1 MCRSED
7 DKKYGGIR
15 GYKGPRSPEG
25 VRRIVARTQH
35 HLLRITTAPMP
46 SLRAI
51 IAAGLACL
59 AGSAAAAG
67 EIEVRLLRGVCYP
80 YSGSFPTDTG
90 NAYVGE
96 LELRPAGT
104 GTFLDDLPSR
114 FGSIFSQQRG
124 TSPWYTVSLGHGNR
138 GVPRAGG

>member
-1 MCRSED
+1 
-7 DKKYGGIR
+7 
-15 GYKGPRSPEG
+15 
-25 VRRIVARTQH
+25 
-35 HLLRITTAPMP
+35 MP

-51 IAAGLACL
+51 IATGLVCL
-59 AGSAAAAG
+59 AGPGAAAG

-80 YSGSFPTDTG
+80 YRGSFPTDTG

-114 FGSIFSQQRG
+114 FTSIFEQQRG
-124 TSPWYTVSLGHGNR
+124 SSPLYTVCLGHRNR
-138 GVPRAGG
+138 GVPRAGR